1 MPTETSRTRRPLR
14 LAGRTILSVL
24 VVLWTLLQSL
34 MEVVLG
40 PVLRF
45 LGGLP
50 IFAVIGEG
58 LGRLPPYVALGT
70 LAVPFAI
77 IEPIKAVMLYW
88 FGVGHYIQG
97 GIGYVL
103 AHLASLLIVD
113 RIYHAAHAP
122 LMRIGWFARLMGWL
136 DGLRQLV
143 LGWARATPVW
153 QSAARVG
160 RRIRA
165 QFRRWR
171 AARP

>member
-1 MPTETSRTRRPLR
+1 
-14 LAGRTILSVL
+14 
-24 VVLWTLLQSL
+24 
-34 MEVVLG
+34 
-40 PVLRF
+40 
-45 LGGLP
+45 
-50 IFAVIGEG
+50 
-58 LGRLPPYVALGT
+58 
-70 LAVPFAI
+70 
-77 IEPIKAVMLYW
+77 MLYW

-160 RRIRA
+160 RRIRV

>member
-1 MPTETSRTRRPLR
+1 V
-14 LAGRTILSVL
+14 I
-24 VVLWTLLQSL
+24 LWTLLQSL

-40 PVLRF
+40 PLLRF
-45 LGGLP
+45 FGGFPL
-50 IFAVIGEG
+50 FALIGEG
-58 LGRLPPYVALGT
+58 LGRLPPYVALVT
-70 LAVPFAI
+70 LAIPFAI

-136 DGLRQLV
+136 DALRQLV
-143 LGWARATPVW
+143 LGWARATPLW
-153 QSAARVG
+153 QSAARLG
-160 RRIRA
+160 RAIRVR
-165 QFRRWR
+165 FRR
-171 AARP
+171 AARL

>member
-1 MPTETSRTRRPLR
+1 V
-14 LAGRTILSVL
+14 I
-24 VVLWTLLQSL
+24 LWTLLQSL

-40 PVLRF
+40 PLLRF
-45 LGGLP
+45 LGGFPL
-50 IFAVIGEG
+50 FALIGEG
-58 LGRLPPYVALGT
+58 LGRLPPYVALVT
-70 LAVPFAI
+70 LAIPFAI

-143 LGWARATPVW
+143 LGWARATPLW
-153 QSAARVG
+153 RRAARVG
-160 RRIRA
+160 RRIRT
-165 QFRRWR
+165 QLRRWM